1 MDPWKLIEERLHERD
16 ELEKKDGAYF
26 KAFSQLA
33 RLLPQGNASL
43 AEKER
48 QVLILENET
57 LIERLN
63 QQTLRLESLEGKVAQ
78 QDKKI
83 RLLELTVAQLNLK
96 IDHLVLE
103 VAEKN
108 RTVEIIN
115 DEHLVHEIQQNVL
128 KEEVEKLKKE
138 NELLVQRWMA
148 KVAQDADSM
157 NQGNER

>member
-1 MDPWKLIEERLHERD
+1 M
-16 ELEKKDGAYF
+16 
-26 KAFSQLA
+26 
-33 RLLPQGNASL
+33 
-43 AEKER
+43 
-48 QVLILENET
+48 ILENET

-128 KEEVEKLKKE
+128 KEEIEKLKKE

-157 NQGNER
+157 NQGNEK